1 MAKVGLSKPYY
12 AKYAAANQV
21 VSYTSGASMGKAV
34 NAQIEPDDN
43 DANIFYADNGPA
55 ESAQIFSGGTLTLEI
70 DRLDSSVVAALF
82 GITPG
87 SSVTPVGTTLD
98 FAADAVIPYVGI
110 GLIGK
115 NIVDNTQQWI
125 AFLLPKVQFK
135 MPSYDLSTQGE
146 EVEFSGNELTAT
158 IMRDDTSAGKWLRMG
173 YFSSE
178 ADAETW
184 VKSALSITAATTE

>member
-21 VSYTSGASMGKAV
+21 VSYTSGAAMGKAV
-34 NAQIEPDDN
+34 NASIELDDN
-43 DANIFYADNGPA
+43 DAEVFYADNGPA

-70 DRLDSSVVAALF
+70 DRLDFDVVGALY

-98 FAADAVIPYVGI
+98 FAADAVIPYVGVGMI
-110 GLIGK
+110 AK
-115 NIVDNTQQWI
+115 SIVDNTPKWMAI
-125 AFLLPKVQFK
+125 LLPKVQFV
-135 MPSYDLSTQGE
+135 MPSFDLSTQGE
-146 EVEFSGNELTAT
+146 TIEFSGNELTAS
-158 IMRDDTSAGKWLRMG
+158 ILRDDTSTGKWMRLAE
-173 YFSSE
+173 FESE

-184 VKSALSITAATTE
+184 IKTALSITAATTE